1 MGYIFVADSIWV
13 AVQIVEQFCL
23 KAGDANPLDAKPE
36 TDFNAKWPMP
46 FKVIQGHLF
55 RYR

>member
-13 AVQIVEQFCL
+13 ALQIFEQFCP
-23 KAGDANPLDAKPE
+23 KAGDANALVAESE
-36 TDFNAKWPMP
+36 TDFNAKWP
-46 FKVIQGHLF
+46 FKVTQGHLF